1 MGSGAVGVRALPE
14 QKPVR
19 AIGRAFHRKMAWNR
33 NDSSNQRDVG
43 RGRRGVPFVL
53 LVAFVSLALVF
64 GITLWWA
71 VRGGG
76 DAGHATLPT
85 ALRGGGRIA
94 EAKPAAAPRSAEPAT
109 KPSAR
114 ALTKEERDAEFI
126 RRCEAK
132 YGANMPP
139 GLKTHIYYLK
149 NPPKV
154 TYEAMVSHKYLKHTS
169 ERDIASV
176 LLVAP
181 GTAFLEPTE
190 YGDEF
195 DRDFMSA
202 MLDPI
207 KPEEGDTEEVR
218 HNKELVSALKK
229 EIAELVKSTGRKPSD
244 IMTEQSRMMYEL
256 GLFEKQLADDL
267 LEAENNP
274 DLSDADVDDLFAAAN
289 ILRKKKGLPEH
300 AAPDLTKRTLRL
312 KREMRRREREE
323 RRRKEMHDQPVEQ

>member
-1 MGSGAVGVRALPE
+1 MS
-14 QKPVR
+14 
-19 AIGRAFHRKMAWNR
+19 WNR
-33 NDSSNQRDVG
+33 QEGKSENAKNK
-43 RGRRGVPFVL
+43 RRGGRFRVPPVL
-53 LVAFVSLALVF
+53 LVPLALLVLAA
-64 GITLWWA
+64 GVWWA
-71 VRGGG
+71 VRGH
-76 DAGHATLPT
+76 AGRVTLPD
-85 ALRGGGRIA
+85 REGRAPSRPIA
-94 EAKPAAAPRSAEPAT
+94 EVKPASAPRSAEPAP
-109 KPSAR
+109 KPAAR
-114 ALTKEERDAEFI
+114 VRTKEERDAEFI

-132 YGANMPP
+132 YGTNMPP

-181 GTAFLEPTE
+181 GTTFLEPTV

-195 DRDFMSA
+195 DQDFMSA

-207 KPEEGDTEEVR
+207 KPEEGDTDEVR
-218 HNKELVSALKK
+218 RNKELVTALKK
-229 EIAELVKSTGRKPSD
+229 EIAELVRSTGRKPSD

-267 LEAENNP
+267 LEAESNP
-274 DLSDADVDDLFAAAN
+274 NLSDADVDDLFAAAN
-289 ILRKKKGLPEH
+289 IMRKKKGLSEQ
-300 AAPDLTKRTLRL
+300 AAPDLTKRAIRL

-323 RRRKEMHDQPVEQ
+323 RRRKEMRDQPVEQ